1 MLANVPYRFQ
11 VGQVIGA
18 VYPVMGDCVER
29 LSYSDYS
36 SAQWYVSAFQSG
48 WITGAVPAFVVMT
61 HEWRY
66 LGQRRMQ
73 CEHVGPDVR
82 VAAYHLPF
90 FLAGWPSLSEDVV
103 ADSDH
108 AEIVQRSGGTE
119 EIDSALVKLE
129 VLAEAASQLRDAGRM
144 RRRI

>member
-1 MLANVPYRFQ
+1 MLANVLYRFK

-18 VYPVMGDCVER
+18 VDPVMGDRVER
-29 LSYSDYS
+29 VSYSDYS

-61 HEWRY
+61 HDWHD
-66 LGQRRMQ
+66 LGQRRIL
-73 CEHVGPDVR
+73 CEKVGPDIR

-90 FLAGWPSLSEDVV
+90 LLAEWPSLKEDGV

-108 AEIVQRSGGTE
+108 AEIVQRSSGTE
-119 EIDSALVKLE
+119 VLDFALLKLE
-129 VLAEAASQLRDAGRM
+129 VLAEAASQL
-144 RRRI
+144 